1 MISQDRFPYLLQR
14 NIFCI
19 PMGDFWHINPERVFA
34 IYAPFCGLHMLAD
47 SHQAEAL
54 ETAASSSEGTH
65 DVLRTLET
73 LSRDENLPIEKVH
86 YNTNELYQVD
96 ILANNTCNFHCVYC
110 YSAAG
115 RSNTKLRL
123 DQITP
128 LIDYLFDGRH
138 NPAQPYIIHFSGG
151 GEPLLSLD
159 IIRDTI
165 DYIKQAHSKGNKH
178 PYRLGIVTNG
188 SLLDSETAAYLHSE
202 DVEIIVSFEILEKL
216 QNKERGSYAQVAANL
231 DALLQKGIPF
241 AIRTTFTYESVPFMG
256 DMVKTLHERFPGLHN
271 VAFDTV
277 LSADLFKTPEELE
290 AYYSDFLNNYYLARE
305 LGKTYSISVGCLAAE
320 PLHLLRDR
328 TCAGK
333 FVLTPWGTLTACS
346 RISSPK
352 ENNYDQYEYGSIHND
367 QLYIDQSRFS
377 TIMHDCNIHTTP
389 MCRNCYAKWNCGGG
403 CRLFHHSFDERFE
416 KVRCDFVRTALKREL
431 LDTLGRS
438 FHKSTGRN
446 LEEFIRQKIILNE
459 I

>member
-1 MISQDRFPYLLQR
+1 MISQNRFPYLLQR

-19 PMGDFWHINPERVFA
+19 PMGDFWDVNPERVFA

-54 ETAASSSEGTH
+54 EKAASSSEGTH

-73 LSRDENLPIEKVH
+73 LSRDGNLPIEKVH
-86 YNTNELYQVD
+86 YNTNELYQID
-96 ILANNTCNFHCVYC
+96 ILSNNTCNFHCIYC

-115 RSNTKLRL
+115 RSNTKLRI

-138 NPAQPYIIHFSGG
+138 NPAHPYDIHFSGG

-159 IIRDTI
+159 IIHETI
-165 DYIKQAHSKGNKH
+165 DYIKQAHSHGNRH

-188 SLLDSETAAYLHSE
+188 SLLDAETAEYLHSE
-202 DVEIIVSFEILEKL
+202 GVEIVVSFEILEEL
-216 QNKERGSYAQVAANL
+216 QNKERGSYVQVVTNL
-231 DALLQKGIPF
+231 ETLLKKGIPF
-241 AIRTTFTYESVPFMG
+241 AIRTTFTHESVSHMC
-256 DMVKTLHERFPGLHN
+256 DMIDELHVRFPGLN
-271 VAFDTV
+271 GVVFDTV
-277 LSADLFKTPEELE
+277 LSSELFETPEELE
-290 AYYSDFLNNYYLARE
+290 AYYAGFLENFYLARE
-305 LGKTYSISVGCLAAE
+305 LGKTYSICVGSLAAE
-320 PLHLLRDR
+320 PLLLLRDR

-346 RISSPK
+346 RVSSPIEK
-352 ENNYDQYEYGSIHND
+352 HYDQYEYGCIYD
-367 QLYIDQSRFS
+367 GQLYIDQNRFS
-377 TIMHDCNIHTTP
+377 TIMHDCNIYTTP
-389 MCRNCYAKWNCGGG
+389 ACQNCFAKWNCGGG